1 MRDIINLFKIK
12 KEKKNLELIT
22 IGKTNLFIISISDK
36 LNLKD
41 LLLFQ
46 KLEDFYNMI
55 ILIIKDMDELYES
68 NIIDF
73 FDLIICFLIEL
84 NCNLKC
90 NKNYI
95 NSITNY

>member
-73 FDLIICFLIEL
+73 FDLIICFLIE
-84 NCNLKC
+84 
-90 NKNYI
+90 KN
-95 NSITNY
+95 NSWMIWNIELIVV

>member
-55 ILIIKDMDELYES
+55 ILIIKNMDELYES

-73 FDLIICFLIEL
+73 FDLIICFLIE
-84 NCNLKC
+84 
-90 NKNYI
+90 KN
-95 NSITNY
+95 NSWMIWNIELIVV

>member
-73 FDLIICFLIEL
+73 FDLVICFLIE
-84 NCNLKC
+84 
-90 NKNYI
+90 KN
-95 NSITNY
+95 NS

>member
-73 FDLIICFLIEL
+73 FDLIICFLIE
-84 NCNLKC
+84 
-90 NKNYI
+90 KN
-95 NSITNY
+95 NS